1 MKKPQGKAPTK
12 RKKRSATHDGPGQ
25 PPLFKSAKELQEKID
40 AYFASC
46 HEEVWNYRMKR
57 EYASMKTSDLEK
69 LGIPSEDQFEWV
81 PDYDRHGEIVTYQ
94 VKPYTIVGLAQHLG
108 TTRQTLLDYQERD
121 GFFDTIKN
129 AKVKCEAYT
138 VEQLFQPKIAAGVI
152 FNLKNNYGYTDKIDH
167 TSDGKPMPQPIINVH
182 TDNSD

>member
-1 MKKPQGKAPTK
+1 
-12 RKKRSATHDGPGQ
+12 
-25 PPLFKSAKELQEKID
+25 
-40 AYFASC
+40 
-46 HEEVWNYRMKR
+46 
-57 EYASMKTSDLEK
+57 MKTSDLEK